1 MHVPSNPVPRAPRL
15 PFAAAVIAMFAGIA
29 GSAHAVEF
37 DEKVKAPQ
45 ARNVDEVKLVARAAS
60 QEFGAASLDA
70 RAAVIRDAA
79 RSRRRF
85 DARWAVVHAVE
96 TRAPLGDLS
105 EFGIVTAENGEARID
120 LRRFPQWDDQEGSVV
135 RMLTHLQLD
144 ALGDQWVNRGMT
156 EADVATIRNYVTT
169 NDAETLSRRAGL
181 PITLGFS
188 RVVRKYDKIRRPV
201 PADLVF
207 DFFYQQSAASAEAN
221 RAWLAGLLDTLDPH
235 AARILLSYFG
245 ELDSTAI
252 WGPSDM
258 NAAALD
264 LLTRIRQPDFEQRAT
279 AEAMGGAK

>member
-1 MHVPSNPVPRAPRL
+1 
-15 PFAAAVIAMFAGIA
+15 MFAGVA

-45 ARNVDEVKLVARAAS
+45 ARNADEVKHVARASS
-60 QEFGAASLDA
+60 QEFGEASLDA

-85 DARWAVVHAVE
+85 DSRWAVVHAVE

-105 EFGIVTAENGEARID
+105 EFGIVTSENGEARVD

-135 RMLTHLQLD
+135 RMLSHLQLD
-144 ALGDQWVNRGMT
+144 ALGEQWINRGMT
-156 EADVATIRNYVTT
+156 EADVATVRNYVAT
-169 NDAETLSRRAGL
+169 NDAEALSRRAGL
-181 PITLGFS
+181 PVALGFS
-188 RVVRKYDKIRRPV
+188 RVVRKYDKVRRPV
-201 PADLVF
+201 SNDLVF

-245 ELDSTAI
+245 ELESTAI

-264 LLTRIRQPDFEQRAT
+264 TLTRIRQPDFEQRAA